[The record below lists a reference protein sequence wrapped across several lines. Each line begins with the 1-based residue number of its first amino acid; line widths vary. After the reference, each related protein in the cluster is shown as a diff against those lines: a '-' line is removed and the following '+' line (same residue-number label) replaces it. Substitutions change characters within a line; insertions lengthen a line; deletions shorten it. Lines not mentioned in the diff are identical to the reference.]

1 MFAFLE
7 NNYILAAVSSL
18 VIILIF
24 YIDGRKKKERTFT
37 TYFRY
42 YLLTFLL
49 ILGILLYKTK
59 NFTLPSINK
68 NMQGGSMSSS
78 VEVAS
83 RHPQVNIQHN
93 MDLLNIG
100 DPEF

>member
-1 MFAFLE
+1 MLALLQ
-7 NNYILAAVSSL
+7 NNYILAAVASL
-18 VIILIF
+18 VIVLIF
-24 YIDGRKKKERTFT
+24 YIDGRKNKERTFS

-59 NFTLPSINK
+59 NFSLPSMNTAH
-68 NMQGGSMSSS
+68 QGGSISSS
-78 VEVAS
+78 IEVSS
-83 RHPQVNIQHN
+83 RPHQVNVPHN

>member
-1 MFAFLE
+1 MFALLE
-7 NNYILAAVSSL
+7 NNYILAAVASL
-18 VIILIF
+18 VIVLIF
-24 YIDGRKKKERTFT
+24 YIDGRKNKERTFT

-49 ILGILLYKTK
+49 ILGILLYKTR
-59 NFTLPSINK
+59 NFTLPSMNK
-68 NMQGGSMSSS
+68 GLQGGSMSSNL
-78 VEVAS
+78 EVSS